1 MNWKKKRVLV
11 TGAGGFIGS
20 HLVERLLK
28 EGAWV
33 RGFVRYNSRSDEGF
47 LTELAR
53 SHANRLEI
61 LSGDLCAQETVRE
74 ALRGVTV
81 VLHLAAL
88 VGIPYSYLHP
98 AEVVETNVVGTLNVL
113 LAARDEGVE
122 KLVHTSSSE
131 VYGSARQV
139 PIAEDHPLQPQSPY
153 SATKIG
159 ADALALSF
167 HYTYD
172 LPVAVI
178 RPFNAYGPR
187 QSARAVIPAII
198 VQALSRDTVCLGATH
213 PTRDFTYVRDTAE
226 AFLAVAASD
235 RSTGEVIQ
243 VGTGLEISIGDIA
256 QEIIQLVG
264 RPVRLETKTERVRPT
279 RSEVTRL
286 VATNQKARDLLGW
299 TPKVPLQEGLR
310 QTIDYIR
317 DHLEDYEP
325 DRYTV

>member
-20 HLVERLLK
+20 HLVERLLE

-47 LTELAR
+47 LTGLAR
-53 SHANRLEI
+53 SHTNRLEI

-81 VLHLAAL
+81 VFHLAAL

-113 LAARDEGVE
+113 LAAREEGVE

-131 VYGSARQV
+131 VYGSALQV
-139 PIAEDHPLQPQSPY
+139 PIVEDHPLQPQSPY

-243 VGTGLEISIGDIA
+243 AGTGLEISIGDIA

-264 RPVRLETKTERVRPT
+264 RSVRLETKTERVRPT
-279 RSEVTRL
+279 KSEVTRL
-286 VATNQKARDLLGW
+286 VASNQKARDLLGW
-299 TPKVPLQEGLR
+299 IPKVPLQEGLR